1 MGHCCRTVKCLAAAM
16 LALALPA
23 GGEEISE
30 TIVITPA
37 RAAEA
42 SGEATAPVTVIP
54 GTEIGRAK
62 SFDEAL
68 RRDPSFAVFRR
79 SSSLVADP
87 SSQGVNL
94 RGIGPSGVSRA
105 LVLEDGVPLN
115 DGFGGWMYWGSVP
128 RLGIARVEIAPGA
141 SSALYGSSALGGV
154 VQVLTRPIDDR
165 AELELQAGAFG
176 TAEGAATVSMLG
188 ERIGASLDVEG
199 LRTDGY
205 GVIALPGP
213 IDQPA
218 WSRRAAA
225 RGRVEARITE
235 NVTASARL
243 AGFVEKENGG
253 TRYTTALA
261 REGLVA
267 FGVSAFGVEARAFAR
282 WARFAQDRAQ
292 VQAGRIGEQ
301 LASRQQA
308 PADDE
313 GISVQWSGGG
323 FLIGADARRV
333 FGRSLEDVRLP
344 TAVSRSVSGEQR
356 QGGAFAQR
364 LLDVLPW
371 LRVQAAVR
379 FDYWHNLGGLRHQVP
394 SSVPDPDLPD
404 RSDVAVSPR
413 LGIHV
418 QALPWLSVRAAA
430 YRSFRAPTLNELYR
444 PFQAGPV
451 RTEANPQLGP
461 ETLLGAE
468 AGFETRWLRAT
479 AFLAGLRDPI
489 TNATVPNV
497 PNLQMRQNLG
507 SARVRGVEVQSFWAP
522 FEAVRLSLAWTFTDA
537 RVTSGDLNGRA
548 LPQDPRHRIAAAAS
562 FADLR
567 WFEADLALRW
577 TSDQFEDDRNVFRLP
592 GFAVFDVQLS
602 RMFAPG
608 WTLFAAAENLLDRRY
623 LVGLQGGVATVG
635 QPLCVRA
642 GVRARFF

>member
-1 MGHCCRTVKCLAAAM
+1 MGHCRRAVKWLASAM
-16 LALALPA
+16 LVLALPA
-23 GGEEISE
+23 GGQEMSE
-30 TIVITPA
+30 TIVVTSARSPEPA
-37 RAAEA
+37 AQ
-42 SGEATAPVTVIP
+42 ATGPVTVVP
-54 GTEIGRAK
+54 GAEIERAK
-62 SFDEAL
+62 SLDEAL

-128 RLGIARVEIAPGA
+128 RLGIERVEIAPGA

-154 VQVLTRPIDDR
+154 IQVLTRPIEDR
-165 AELELQAGAFG
+165 AELELQGGAFG
-176 TAEGAATVSMLG
+176 TAEAAATVSALG
-188 ERIGASLDVEG
+188 ERIGASLDLEG

-205 GVIALPGP
+205 QVIATAGQV
-213 IDQPA
+213 DQPA

-225 RGRVEARITE
+225 RGRLEARLTDE
-235 NVTASARL
+235 LSASARL
-243 AGFVEKENGG
+243 AGFVEEENGG
-253 TRYTTALA
+253 TRYTTASA
-261 REGLVA
+261 REGLLAV
-267 FGVSAFGVEARAFAR
+267 GLSGFGVEARAFAR
-282 WARFAQDRAQ
+282 WARFAQ
-292 VQAGRIGEQ
+292 
-301 LASRQQA
+301 
-308 PADDE
+308 
-313 GISVQWSGGG
+313 
-323 FLIGADARRV
+323 IGADARRV
-333 FGRSLEDVRLP
+333 FGRSVEDIRLP
-344 TAVSRSVSGEQR
+344 ARIWRSVSGEQR
-356 QGGAFAQR
+356 QGGAFAQKI
-364 LLDVLPW
+364 LDVVPW
-371 LRVQAAVR
+371 LRVQGAVR
-379 FDYWHNLGGLRHQVP
+379 IDYWHNLGGLRHAVP
-394 SSVPDPDLPD
+394 SSTPDPDLPD
-404 RSDVAVSPR
+404 RSDLAVSPR
-413 LGIHV
+413 LSV
-418 QALPWLSVRAAA
+418 LVRALSWLSLRAAA

-451 RTEANPQLGP
+451 RTEANPLLGP

-479 AFLAGLRDPI
+479 AFVARLRDPI
-489 TNATVPNV
+489 TNATVV

-567 WFEADLALRW
+567 WFEADVALRW
-577 TSDQFEDDRNVFRLP
+577 TSAQFEDDRNVFRLP
-592 GFAVFDVQLS
+592 GFAVLDVQLS

-608 WTLFAAAENLLDRRY
+608 WTLFVAAENLLDRRY

-635 QPLCVRA
+635 QPLFVRA

>member
-1 MGHCCRTVKCLAAAM
+1 MGHCRRAVKWLAGAI

-23 GGEEISE
+23 GGEEMSE
-30 TIVITPA
+30 TIVVTSARSPEPA
-37 RAAEA
+37 AQ
-42 SGEATAPVTVIP
+42 ATGPVTVVP
-54 GTEIGRAK
+54 GAEIERAK
-62 SFDEAL
+62 SLDEAL

-128 RLGIARVEIAPGA
+128 RLGIERVEIAPGA

-154 VQVLTRPIDDR
+154 IQVLTRPIDDR
-165 AELELQAGAFG
+165 AELELQGGAFG
-176 TAEGAATVSMLG
+176 TAEAAATVSALG
-188 ERIGASLDVEG
+188 ERIGASLDLDG

-205 GVIALPGP
+205 QVIATAGQV
-213 IDQPA
+213 DQPA

-225 RGRVEARITE
+225 RGRLEARLTDE
-235 NVTASARL
+235 LTASARL
-243 AGFVEKENGG
+243 AGFVEEENGG
-253 TRYTTALA
+253 TRYTTASA
-261 REGLVA
+261 REGLLAV
-267 FGVSAFGVEARAFAR
+267 GLSGFGVEARVFAR

-292 VQAGRIGEQ
+292 IQPGRVSEN
-301 LASRQQA
+301 LASTQRA
-308 PADDE
+308 PADEE
-313 GISVQWSGGG
+313 GISVQWSGRG

-333 FGRSLEDVRLP
+333 FGRSIEDIRLP
-344 TAVSRSVSGEQR
+344 ARVWRSVSGEQR
-356 QGGAFAQR
+356 QGGAFAQKI
-364 LLDVLPW
+364 LDLVPW
-371 LRVQAAVR
+371 LRVQGAVR
-379 FDYWHNLGGLRHQVP
+379 IDYWHNLGGLRHTVP
-394 SSVPDPDLPD
+394 SSTPDPDLPD
-404 RSDVAVSPR
+404 RSDLAVSPR
-413 LGIHV
+413 LSV
-418 QALPWLSVRAAA
+418 LVRALSWLSLRAAA

-451 RTEANPQLGP
+451 RTEANPLLGP

-479 AFLAGLRDPI
+479 AFVAQLRDPI
-489 TNATVPNV
+489 TNATVV

-507 SARVRGVEVQSFWAP
+507 SARVRGLEVQSFWAP

-537 RVTSGDLNGRA
+537 RITSGDLNGRA
-548 LPQDPRHRIAAAAS
+548 LPQDPRHRIAATAS

-592 GFAVFDVQLS
+592 GFAVLDVQLS

-608 WTLFAAAENLLDRRY
+608 WTLFAAAENVLDRRY

-635 QPLCVRA
+635 QPLFVRA